1 MVCLDQQK
9 NHSFCVSI
17 MLFNTLKLLIEQF
30 LTCLQR
36 ISNMEFDFTDHISIH
51 LCAMSWGY
59 VMSQGYVNGIVRSS
73 VQGFCT
79 WTNVMALYSEVFVD
93 SVFACCS
100 RSHCKDLPTK
110 SIFMLML
117 LGVFVEPHY
126 DMIICSKRTLL
137 AGCMGPP
144 WGPSGAGRTQVGPML
159 TPWTLLYGHLQKPLH
174 SSPMILRYGVSFVS

>member
-1 MVCLDQQK
+1 MRVLK
-9 NHSFCVSI
+9 NLCKI
-17 MLFNTLKLLIEQF
+17 KALFEWF
-30 LTCLQR
+30 LTNLQR
-36 ISNMEFDFTDHISIH
+36 ISNIEFDFTDHISIH

-59 VMSQGYVNGIVRSS
+59 VMSQRYVNGIARSG
-73 VQGFCT
+73 VQGFYT

-93 SVFACCS
+93 SVFACCW

-137 AGCMGPP
+137 AGCMGPT
-144 WGPSGAGRTQVGPML
+144 WGHLGPSRPRWAPCWPHELCYLGTYNRHSIAHPWLWINSPPPGATYM
-159 TPWTLLYGHLQKPLH
+159 H
-174 SSPMILRYGVSFVS
+174 M